1 MKKIAIL
8 TSGFAPVPAVDN
20 GAVEMLTT
28 YLIEDNE
35 KMKYYCFDVFTI
47 ADIRLSDIKY
57 EYTNI
62 IQIKVSKYEK
72 KYEKIINSIK
82 RRIGIKKLT
91 SLYNKKLILEL
102 KKRKNYDFILFEN
115 SMDLIGD
122 VKLIYPETRFILHLH
137 NDLNNVSKTIKMAK
151 EFIKKNSIILCVSN
165 YIHRSLEEKTKE
177 IIKKNILYNCIDFS
191 KNKIVNNNKI
201 REKLRY
207 RDRDFVLL
215 FVGRLNK
222 EKGILELAKAF
233 GKLKNKNIKLLICG
247 GTWGSEYKEN
257 LFTKQIYKAFNQNL
271 KNVKFLGYIEQKELI
286 KYYSIADI
294 VIIPS
299 IVEEAFGMVMLE
311 AAFYK
316 KPIIASRS
324 GGMQE
329 IVSYENALWID
340 INDKMEEEII
350 SKIEFAY
357 SNYNFMKN
365 KAERAYSE
373 IISKD
378 YFFRE
383 NYLAQFKRLIEKN

>member
-47 ADIRLSDIKY
+47 EDIRLSDIKY